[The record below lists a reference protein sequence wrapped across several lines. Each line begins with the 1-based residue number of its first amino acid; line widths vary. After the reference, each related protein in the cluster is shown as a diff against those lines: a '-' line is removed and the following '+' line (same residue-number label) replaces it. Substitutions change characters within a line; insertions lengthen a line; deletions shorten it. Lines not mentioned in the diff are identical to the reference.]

1 MTTGKA
7 IALTIQTFGDWNA
20 KVGSEEIPGVIGKFG
35 CGVQN
40 KAGQRLTE
48 FSQKNALVITK
59 TLFQHHER

>member
-7 IALTIQTFGDWNA
+7 IALAIQTFGDWNA

-40 KAGQRLTE
+40 KAGQNSMLVD
-48 FSQKNALVITK
+48 KNINS
-59 TLFQHHER
+59 LFIKYAQT